1 MSYSN
6 HNPQTD
12 IDKLKVL
19 VLSDNP
25 PTNQQLLGKW
35 EEKASLPILKRYL
48 KEWIGQL
55 NGASIVTEAT
65 YDEAKDEI
73 NKEEGVHTFKVGGT
87 VGSVKEYFESL
98 DMSKLPDAAQVF
110 IKEQLLNPPADFKM
124 DNSTF
129 LEVKELLDSLTKVE
143 EPVVEEAP
151 ERTVFVEPA
160 AVETT
165 PTLEEVVAAAKKAQ
179 QHSKTTLYIYK
190 HPATGLIYYTNNKE
204 EGEDELEVLPY
215 EAEEAPAAVV
225 EPVVE
230 VNEDAATVAALKEE
244 LENIT
249 PALEYLEGEDKVELE
264 EKIQSLKDAIA
275 LFSVEAK
282 GGGFSSLVLEYA
294 YPKYKHHP
302 AVTQYYKVDTSKE
315 IKVGGQN
322 EKGYELTFK
331 DGSKSNV
338 VITERKL
345 KELVAGKEIES
356 SGAMVKV
363 ASQFKKGGHIGTP
376 QREMDKTALSMLVEY
391 SGKLFEDISDKN
403 LPAWA
408 AAKISKAEF
417 TVAAVKHNLE
427 AKHPDLFAAGGE
439 LSAGQ
444 YAKMQLKHIH
454 KYSKSL
460 LEHFD
465 KLEFEAWMSSLL
477 FVAADY
483 LDGIYHYEDYA
494 KDPKLAKG
502 GHADFYGE
510 WFFHLRAALPGSTGN
525 KKEYQYQVEVT
536 GPSGKKYKTYQTW
549 SSIQENAT
557 EAKRDIKQRL
567 FETGAMDA
575 LTHDKTIK
583 DENGNPYFVESE
595 YAKGGKL
602 EKSHY
607 ISYLDKDN
615 GFKETKKHFGSYEEA
630 VKWGRENLENFNLD
644 MVHVKFAT
652 GGGAADG
659 LLEVVVYPK
668 SSSSSPNPEKELTA
682 ADLEGAIALAKAE
695 STNGKWA
702 EVYNAENVYIGYAQD
717 GYFRYMGKYA
727 NANNLSSEKFATGGG
742 WADVKGSVTIVPY
755 EYTGTYHGQEK
766 QIVWVDTKY
775 AHPDPSKV
783 MTWGYGEKQDTVSD
797 FSKFFTKVGKGVML
811 EFAIPRYSTA
821 NEEKGLRAKAIREYI
836 AAGKKETG
844 GYVVYNGSFKEAE
857 FAAGGRAKSYYEVVT
872 LRYQPGDVV
881 YVFQFHTEPNLS
893 RGNHHYTKE
902 ELKEYNSVLPKY
914 VVGEGHSRQKW
925 SKVEIIKPISD
936 EKYWER
942 YLVKQLDGYHAEPEF
957 VAGQSQ
963 MSKQNEHP
971 IASGYQNPDEMA
983 TGGHPEK
990 WIQKAL
996 AGGHKGALRETAKR
1010 LGLIHGK
1017 EKLTL
1022 ADVHELETEGGITA
1036 KRAHTAETL
1045 MKMHEKGGEA
1055 GLVVIFNET
1064 DGIYANPVPMTTEKA
1079 EEWIAET
1086 RKAFKEHQGYYKTS
1100 KGERI
1105 NPDHVK
1111 YVLMPA

>member
-55 NGASIVTEAT
+55 NGASFVTEAT

-124 DNSTF
+124 DNSNF

-190 HPATGLIYYTNNKE
+190 HPATGLIYYTNVEMPGE
-204 EGEDELEVLPY
+204 EALEVLPY
-215 EAEEAPAAVV
+215 EVEEQGVKKITLSKEQNVKGWDYDIAGYVKGWDYDIAGYIKGNEVVDRAVV
-225 EPVVE
+225 PYKIKKGDIFNVYYGESSKAGCEWMGDLKSSLEAWIKSGPVE

-244 LENIT
+244 LENVT

-275 LFSVEAK
+275 LFSVEEHAE
-282 GGGFSSLVLEYA
+282 GGTLDGWMDLSSSLVLEYA

-338 VITERKL
+338 VITERQL

-483 LDGIYHYEDYA
+483 LDGIYHYEDYVE
-494 KDPKLAKG
+494 DPKLAKG
-502 GHADFYGE
+502 GEANVKEYA
-510 WFFHLRAALPGSTGN
+510 FHVIGGDTYDGYYSEQEAKDGMERVKESTGYP
-525 KKEYQYQVEVT
+525 ESDFV
-536 GPSGKKYKTYQTW
+536 GPY
-549 SSIQENAT
+549 
-557 EAKRDIKQRL
+557 IK
-567 FETGAMDA
+567 G
-575 LTHDKTIK
+575 
-583 DENGNPYFVESE
+583 E
-595 YAKGGKL
+595 YAKGGHL

-607 ISYLDKDN
+607 ISYLDKN
-615 GFKETKKHFGSYEEA
+615 KGFRETKKHFGSYEEA
-630 VKWGRENLENFNLD
+630 VKWGRKNLENFNLD
-644 MVHVKFAT
+644 MVHVKFASGGTTGVKGVGST
-652 GGGAADG
+652 GG
-659 LLEVVVYPK
+659 
-668 SSSSSPNPEKELTA
+668 
-682 ADLEGAIALAKAE
+682 
-695 STNGKWA
+695 
-702 EVYNAENVYIGYAQD
+702 
-717 GYFRYMGKYA
+717 
-727 NANNLSSEKFATGGG
+727 
-742 WADVKGSVTIVPY
+742 VKGSVTIVPY

-797 FSKFFTKVGKGVML
+797 LSKFFTKVEKGVTL

-857 FAAGGRAKSYYEVVT
+857 FAE
-872 LRYQPGDVV
+872 
-881 YVFQFHTEPNLS
+881 
-893 RGNHHYTKE
+893 
-902 ELKEYNSVLPKY
+902 
-914 VVGEGHSRQKW
+914 
-925 SKVEIIKPISD
+925 
-936 EKYWER
+936 
-942 YLVKQLDGYHAEPEF
+942 
-957 VAGQSQ
+957 
-963 MSKQNEHP
+963 
-971 IASGYQNPDEMA
+971 
-983 TGGHPEK
+983 GGHPEK

-1022 ADVHELETEGGITA
+1022 SDVHELETLGGKTA
-1036 KRAHTAETL
+1036 KRAHLAETL
-1045 MKMHEKGGEA
+1045 MKTTHEKGGEPG

-1064 DGIYANPVPMTTEKA
+1064 DGIYAHPVPMTTEKA
-1079 EEWIAET
+1079 EEWIKKT